1 MLSPAAASQH
11 HCTHPH
17 GYGHHWAVWPAP
29 DPKGWWHLKS
39 FKTPAPPREE
49 GAASSWE
56 QFPWLGG
63 RAASPLLSWPLRLGS
78 LWEPAMI
85 RAQLVKVLWGRGD
98 QHPSSRAAASPA
110 APGGPRWRGAHEGR
124 GVPSA
129 TGRFPGWERT
139 FPEGELLEELRG
151 GVPGMDLH
159 RHLGSWKK
167 W

>member
-1 MLSPAAASQH
+1 
-11 HCTHPH
+11 
-17 GYGHHWAVWPAP
+17 
-29 DPKGWWHLKS
+29 
-39 FKTPAPPREE
+39 
-49 GAASSWE
+49 
-56 QFPWLGG
+56 
-63 RAASPLLSWPLRLGS
+63 
-78 LWEPAMI
+78 MI
-85 RAQLVKVLWGRGD
+85 RARLVKVLWGRGD

-129 TGRFPGWERT
+129 MGMFSGWECT